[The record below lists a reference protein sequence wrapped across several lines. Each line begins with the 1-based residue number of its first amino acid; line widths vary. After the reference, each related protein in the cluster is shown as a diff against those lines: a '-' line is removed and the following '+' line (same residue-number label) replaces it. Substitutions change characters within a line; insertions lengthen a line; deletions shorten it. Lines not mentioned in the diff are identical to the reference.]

1 MRRKQ
6 VILFI
11 SLLLMTPFVWA
22 QEKLSLGLE
31 DAKQHAIQFNKNI
44 LNSSLA
50 VQKSQEQLR
59 ETISAGLPQVNATA
73 DYNNALGAEISIQF
87 DESMP
92 ASSIPINPTST
103 FNLQVSQLI
112 FSANYIVGV
121 QTSKLYEQLMRTSQ
135 LKTEQEIVSQVV
147 STYYT
152 VLIADESLKILH
164 NNVDN
169 LNDIYEKTKPMVQFG
184 VMEKIE
190 LDQLTVQVNTL
201 LNTLKSAERQ
211 LELSKNMLRYQL
223 GVSAD
228 TELNLTDSLDV
239 VLQRGALT
247 NQMNNFFNIGENIDY
262 QLKQAQGEIQ
272 KKQIDM
278 QKANYLPT
286 LAGYYSYTYKILK
299 PRFDMQ
305 PKNMMGLQ
313 MNIPILSSGER
324 RSKVRQANID
334 MDTYENEKQLL
345 QDQLQL
351 QYNQYVFNLRSAQE
365 NFENQSKNVEV
376 SREVIKQYRQKFDH
390 GMISSLELTT
400 ADNNYLKA
408 ESDYLQAAMQVL
420 QAQND
425 LDKITGKMIS
435 NNQQ

>member
-1 MRRKQ
+1 MNRKQ
-6 VILFI
+6 IILLTGFLFL
-11 SLLLMTPFVWA
+11 SSVMWA
-22 QEKLSLGLE
+22 QETLSLGLE
-31 DAKQHAIQFNKNI
+31 DAKAYAIQFNKNI

-112 FSANYIVGV
+112 FSANYIVGI

-190 LDQLTVQVNTL
+190 LDQLSVQVNTL

-239 VLQRGALT
+239 VLQRGSLT

-365 NFENQSKNVEV
+365 NYDNQSKNVEV

-390 GMISSLELTT
+390 GIISSLELTT